1 MKVIQDLKDILIYSD
16 SELTELM
23 LVLVLV
29 FIDPMRSHI
38 LCCSPPVWPAV
49 GVISGVVLFAGLLF
63 SKIRVRQ
70 AGLLIAVAFFIAAS
84 LIEINHGH
92 WNYSDHG
99 TYAAQAFVAMFLWL
113 RDDRERL
120 AKAAKRGMK
129 HGTK

>member
-1 MKVIQDLKDILIYSD
+1 MNVTQNLKDILVYSD

-23 LVLVLV
+23 LVLVLI

-38 LCCSPPVWPAV
+38 LCCSPPIWPAI
-49 GVISGVVLFAGLLF
+49 GVISGAVLFAGLLF

-70 AGLLIAVAFFIAAS
+70 TGLLIAVAFFLAAS

-99 TYAAQAFVAMFLWL
+99 TYAVQAFAAMFLWF

-120 AKAAKRGMK
+120 AKVTKREMK